1 MKMVLLLYSLM
12 FVVISSAP
20 TQNQDADAAW
30 LSNKIYEG
38 VNTMNTDSGCVIKS
52 HQSEKNGAYAVWK
65 HYRTKE
71 CYVVIRGTKNFM
83 DFLKIQTL

>member
-52 HQSEKNGAYAVWK
+52 HLKKMELMLFGSIIVLKNAMLLSE
-65 HYRTKE
+65 E
-71 CYVVIRGTKNFM
+71 
-83 DFLKIQTL
+83 LKILWIF